1 MNSLNQENL
10 VTAIA
15 ISNDGRKKS
24 VTKKKS
30 ERSHTRSKSTT
41 SRSRIHNDSN
51 LVGQQIKDVM
61 IDSQNMEQSP
71 LHVKDIEKEYD
82 RDEKESEG
90 LPVYHDHLTD
100 EVVNHKTPTALKDT
114 IISKMSRDREA
125 DGNES
130 RSTQQMF
137 EHQFAKKGRF
147 NSTKRGATNNLG
159 NVNFIGHNHM
169 AAYKPLPPIIQER
182 ESTQHMDLNYS
193 PPGPRHIANT
203 KMFANMDIESPRSD
217 ALTMNHRQ
225 MNNPLNNQMIFQPA
239 PDHHHYD

>member
-1 MNSLNQENL
+1 MKSLDQENI
-10 VTAIA
+10 VTSIA
-15 ISNDGRKKS
+15 ISNDGHKKS

-71 LHVKDIEKEYD
+71 LHVKDGEKEYD
-82 RDEKESEG
+82 RDDKESEG

-100 EVVNHKTPTALKDT
+100 EVVNHKTPAALKDT

-169 AAYKPLPPIIQER
+169 AAFKPLPPIIQER

-193 PPGPRHIANT
+193 PPVPRHIANT

-225 MNNPLNNQMIFQPA
+225 MHNPFNN
-239 PDHHHYD
+239 